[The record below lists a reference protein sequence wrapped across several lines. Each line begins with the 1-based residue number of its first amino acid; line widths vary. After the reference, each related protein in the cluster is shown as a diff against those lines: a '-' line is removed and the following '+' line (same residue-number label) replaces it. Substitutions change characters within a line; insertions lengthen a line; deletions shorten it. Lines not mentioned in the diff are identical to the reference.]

1 MDENKDKALNQEAV
15 ADNSP
20 TASPAEETNTAPE
33 VEEPEAEQGSA
44 IPSEAEGE
52 PTEGEGVKSRSA
64 QGRIRKLVQE
74 RNRAEQER
82 SNLQEQLRQMTD
94 RRRYGSESIEGL
106 PQQQVQIPPEIQAG
120 QEYTVDEINE
130 HLNRA
135 RQIGEQNAL
144 RQADSLVKIR
154 LAQQEN
160 LNRIDHE
167 ARESMTK
174 YEALNPKS
182 EHYDPDLSDIVTRA
196 TRDALKVN
204 THLSVKKYVDMLM
217 KPYLKGVTKA
227 QADATETAAR
237 QVSEQANRPTPAV
250 GQNGEKSIEE
260 MSLEEIE
267 KKVGVVG

>member
-94 RRRYGSESIEGL
+94 RYRYVPESTGGF
-106 PQQQVQIPPEIQAG
+106 PQEQVQEPSGIQAG
-120 QEYTVDEINE
+120 QEYTIDEINE
-130 HLNRA
+130 RLNQAQQR
-135 RQIGEQNAL
+135 GEQTAL
-144 RQADSLVKIR
+144 RHADNLVRIR

-160 LNRIDHE
+160 LNRIDRE
-167 ARESMTK
+167 ARESIDK
-174 YEALNPKS
+174 YEVLNPKS

-196 TRDALKVN
+196 TRDALSAN
-204 THLSVKKYVDMLM
+204 PQLSVKKYVERLI
-217 KPYLKGVTKA
+217 KPYLKGVTRA
-227 QADATETAAR
+227 QAEATESAAR
-237 QVSEQANRPTPAV
+237 QVSEQASRPTPAV
-250 GQNGEKSIEE
+250 GENREKDANK
-260 MSLEEIE
+260 MSWQEIE
-267 KKVGVVG
+267 KKVGIVG